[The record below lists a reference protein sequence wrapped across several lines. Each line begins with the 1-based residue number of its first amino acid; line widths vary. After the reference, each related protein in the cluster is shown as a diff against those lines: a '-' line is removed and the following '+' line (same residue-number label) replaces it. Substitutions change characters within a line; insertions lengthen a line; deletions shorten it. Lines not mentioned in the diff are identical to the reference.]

1 MKLEHN
7 EEVQL
12 MAPLQMWGRHRG
24 VGLGAEEGHQDGPE
38 TQRVPGRAT
47 KQPVPS
53 SASAARA
60 LAELRSPGTAA
71 RPGSADGRGQDRHTR
86 GGEGAV
92 RTRNSTAE
100 RLRNVEMPRPW
111 FCAHAMIKREEKAR
125 THTEQAATCSVP

>member
-1 MKLEHN
+1 MGQKHSESL
-7 EEVQL
+7 
-12 MAPLQMWGRHRG
+12 AGLQSSQSPAALLQRGRW
-24 VGLGAEEGHQDGPE
+24 L
-38 TQRVPGRAT
+38 
-47 KQPVPS
+47 S
-53 SASAARA
+53 SG
-60 LAELRSPGTAA
+60 SPGTAA